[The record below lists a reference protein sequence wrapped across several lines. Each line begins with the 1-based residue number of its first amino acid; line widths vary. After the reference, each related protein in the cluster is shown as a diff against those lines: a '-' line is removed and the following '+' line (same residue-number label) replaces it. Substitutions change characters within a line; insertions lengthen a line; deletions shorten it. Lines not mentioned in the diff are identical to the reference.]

1 MSASI
6 GRLNKEYPSTAAT
19 NQRILIFS
27 KYLKSRIKQNY
38 KTRRNKTIQARK
50 KNRSLTKRFLIM
62 FFRQKKLLKLLYPS
76 LEKKKEW
83 MLIFISHQT
92 ATLSVAFL
100 WLHTSSAEKNWKESS
115 RRRTKNW
122 LWTAG
127 NLKVL
132 RNTLNANLFF
142 FILLLKIKC
151 VITISIVRE
160 YPLSLLLLSLG

>member
-76 LEKKKEW
+76 LEKKKE
-83 MLIFISHQT
+83 
-92 ATLSVAFL
+92 
-100 WLHTSSAEKNWKESS
+100 
-115 RRRTKNW
+115 
-122 LWTAG
+122 
-127 NLKVL
+127 
-132 RNTLNANLFF
+132 
-142 FILLLKIKC
+142 
-151 VITISIVRE
+151 
-160 YPLSLLLLSLG
+160 